1 MRKKSY
7 YSTSDWN
14 EWKEFCES
22 HEEDPYETTEIGFD
36 AGGGDSVDYE
46 YTGDVPEREEGK

>member
-14 EWKEFCES
+14 EWKEFCERC
-22 HEEDPYETTEIGFD
+22 EEDPYETTEIGFD

-46 YTGDVPEREEGK
+46 YIGDVPEREEI